1 MTEYFQIMTS
11 LDYNYHQMSIQF
23 KTLDD
28 LTDIT
33 ATVSPAKSV
42 NQTTDNQ
49 VNLIPKIV
57 IIRDQL

>member
-1 MTEYFQIMTS
+1 MTS

-42 NQTTDNQ
+42 NQTIDNQ
-49 VNLIPKIV
+49 VNLIPQIV
-57 IIRDQL
+57 IISDQL